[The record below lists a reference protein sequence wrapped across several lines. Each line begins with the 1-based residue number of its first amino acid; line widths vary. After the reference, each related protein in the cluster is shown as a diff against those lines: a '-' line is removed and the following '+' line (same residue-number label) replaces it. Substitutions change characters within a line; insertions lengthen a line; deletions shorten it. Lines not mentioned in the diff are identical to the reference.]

1 LINLTKK
8 EERIA
13 LKMGDYVVGNK
24 KPPVHTRFQKGK
36 VGNPGGKTSE
46 QKKRVLKNAE
56 LATKIRG
63 RMLRALNK
71 LIEGKT
77 DEEIVT
83 EQLTSEALKLIKD
96 SEDRGLGTAV
106 NVSTVQQLNGAEQ
119 PRLIDA
125 GSIGDADTADLM
137 AALEAIQRYAQKQS
151 AEQGQLI
158 DVTPESEG

>member
-1 LINLTKK
+1 MQMTDNPESSESRRK
-8 EERIA
+8 
-13 LKMGDYVVGNK
+13 VGYK
-24 KPPVHTRFQKGK
+24 SPPKGRVWEK
-36 VGNPGGKTSE
+36 GQSGNPGGKRKG
-46 QKKRVLKNAE
+46 QKAAELKNAE

-71 LIEGKT
+71 LIESKT

-106 NVSTVQQLNGAEQ
+106 NVSTVQQLNGADT

-158 DVTPESEG
+158 DVTPESKT

>member
-1 LINLTKK
+1 
-8 EERIA
+8 
-13 LKMGDYVVGNK
+13 MGYK
-24 KPPVHTRFQKGK
+24 TPPVKTQFQKGK
-36 VGNPGGKTSE
+36 VGNPGGKTSQ
-46 QKKRVLKNAE
+46 QKKRELRNAE

-71 LIEGKT
+71 LLEDKT

-106 NVSTVQQLNGAEQ
+106 NVSTVQQLNGSDTKSLVS
-119 PRLIDA
+119 PDM
-125 GSIGDADTADLM
+125 IGDADTADLM

-151 AEQGQLI
+151 AEHGNLI
-158 DVTPESEG
+158 DVTPESKD

>member
-1 LINLTKK
+1 MPK
-8 EERIA
+8 
-13 LKMGDYVVGNK
+13 GN
-24 KPPVHTRFQKGK
+24 PNPSPSTRFGQPNGPRP
-36 VGNPGGKTSE
+36 NKTTE
-46 QKKRVLKNAE
+46 QKKREQKNAE

-71 LIEGKT
+71 LIESKS

-125 GSIGDADTADLM
+125 RTIGDADTADLM

-158 DVTPESEG
+158 DVTPDSES

>member
-1 LINLTKK
+1 MPK
-8 EERIA
+8 
-13 LKMGDYVVGNK
+13 GN
-24 KPPVHTRFQKGK
+24 PNPSPSTRFGQPNGPRP
-36 VGNPGGKTSE
+36 NKTTE
-46 QKKRVLKNAE
+46 QKKREQKNAE

-96 SEDRGLGTAV
+96 SEDRGLGTAI
-106 NVSTVQQLNGAEQ
+106 NVSTVQQLNGADT

-158 DVTPESEG
+158 DVTPESES

>member
-1 LINLTKK
+1 MPK
-8 EERIA
+8 
-13 LKMGDYVVGNK
+13 GN
-24 KPPVHTRFQKGK
+24 PNPSPSTRFGQPNGPRP
-36 VGNPGGKTSE
+36 NKTTE
-46 QKKRVLKNAE
+46 QKKREQKNAE

-71 LIEGKT
+71 LIESKT

-106 NVSTVQQLNGAEQ
+106 NVSTVQQLNGADT

-125 GSIGDADTADLM
+125 RTIGDADTADLM

-158 DVTPESEG
+158 DVTPESES

>member
-1 LINLTKK
+1 
-8 EERIA
+8 
-13 LKMGDYVVGNK
+13 MGDYAVGNK

-36 VGNPGGKTSE
+36 VGNPGGKTSQ
-46 QKKRVLKNAE
+46 QKKRELRNAE

-71 LIEGKT
+71 LIEDKS
-77 DEEIVT
+77 DEEIVS

-96 SEDRGLGTAV
+96 SEDRGLGTS
-106 NVSTVQQLNGAEQ
+106 VSTQVVQQLNGSDQ
-119 PRLIDA
+119 PRLIDS

-151 AEQGQLI
+151 ADHGGKLI
-158 DVTPESEG
+158 DVTPESKD

>member
-1 LINLTKK
+1 
-8 EERIA
+8 
-13 LKMGDYVVGNK
+13 MGDYVVGNK
-24 KPPVHTRFQKGK
+24 KPPVHSQFKKGQ
-36 VGNPGGKTSE
+36 VGNPGGKTSQ
-46 QKKRVLKNAE
+46 QKRRELRNAE

-63 RMLRALNK
+63 RMLRALHK
-71 LIEGKT
+71 LIEDKT

-106 NVSTVQQLNGAEQ
+106 NVSTVQQLNGADT

-151 AEQGQLI
+151 AAGGALI
-158 DVTPESEG
+158 DVTPEGDDG

>member
-1 LINLTKK
+1 MTK
-8 EERIA
+8 
-13 LKMGDYVVGNK
+13 GN
-24 KPPVHTRFQKGK
+24 PNPSPSTRFGQPNGPRP
-36 VGNPGGKTSE
+36 NKTTE
-46 QKKRVLKNAE
+46 QKKREQKNAE

-106 NVSTVQQLNGAEQ
+106 NVSTVQQLNGADT

-125 GSIGDADTADLM
+125 RTIGDADTADLM

-151 AEQGQLI
+151 AEQGQMI
-158 DVTPESEG
+158 DVTPESAG

>member
-1 LINLTKK
+1 MPK
-8 EERIA
+8 
-13 LKMGDYVVGNK
+13 GN
-24 KPPVHTRFQKGK
+24 PNPSPSTRFGS
-36 VGNPGGKTSE
+36 PGGNIPGKKKG
-46 QKKRVLKNAE
+46 QKEREIKNAE

-71 LIEGKT
+71 LIESKT

-96 SEDRGLGTAV
+96 CEDRGLGTAV

-158 DVTPESEG
+158 DVTPESES